1 VTAAPA
7 ADQVWREAYATCPS
21 EVDEELPI
29 VEGAL
34 PSGLR
39 GVLYRNG
46 PGRMEA
52 GGVRYQHPFDG
63 DGLVLRFAFESAG
76 PGVGRV
82 RYRNRFVRTRELM
95 EEARAGRMLYRT
107 FGTNLPGGLRRNA
120 LRMRIKNA
128 ANTSVV
134 MHGGRLL
141 ALWEGGAPHAL
152 DPITLETLGRHTFDG
167 RLINRASDR
176 LLAPELAFSAHPRLD
191 PATGELWNF
200 GAVAG
205 WRGRLQLYRVD
216 GGGAMEEPEAVP
228 LEPFSFVHDFALTP
242 RWRIFFLTPVAFAP
256 FRVLAGLE
264 TPAESIRGDEA
275 RPVTVLM
282 VPRER
287 GGAARAVRLQAPP
300 AFLFH
305 FAGAWEE
312 ERDGSR
318 VIVDGMRFDRFPAV
332 DDLLPREGR
341 TGAPAPRLTRWTIDV
356 KRQRVAEEPLGDH
369 PMELPRTD
377 ADGDGRPHRTV
388 FAVARAPESPSW
400 HLTGIAAVDV
410 GAARPVTRFRDFA
423 PDLPGEP
430 IFVRATDGRGL
441 LLTLVYR
448 ARARRSELVVLD
460 AGDLSTVCVA
470 RLPHHVP
477 PGFHGTFVPAAS
489 SPSS

>member
-1 VTAAPA
+1 MTEPPRDEGTATGGPPGG
-7 ADQVWREAYATCPS
+7 DVWRAAYATCPS
-21 EVDEELPI
+21 EVDEELP
-29 VEGAL
+29 VVAGAL
-34 PSGLR
+34 PSSLR

-63 DGLVLRFAFESAG
+63 DGLVLRFSFDG
-76 PGVGRV
+76 QRV
-82 RYRNRFVRTRELM
+82 RYRNRFVRTREAL

-107 FGTNLPGGLRRNA
+107 FGTNLPGGLARNA
-120 LRMRIKNA
+120 LRMHIKNA

-134 MHGGRLL
+134 THGGRLL

-152 DPITLETLGRHTFDG
+152 DPTTLETLGRHTFDG
-167 RLINRASDR
+167 RLVNRASDR
-176 LLAPELAFSAHPRLD
+176 LISPELAFSAHPRRD
-191 PATGELWNF
+191 PATGDLWSF

-216 GGGAMEEPEAVP
+216 GDGRMDEPEAMP

-242 RWRIFFLTPVAFAP
+242 RWRIFFLTPVTFAP

-264 TPAESIRGDEA
+264 TPAGSIRGDVGK
-275 RPVTVLM
+275 PITIMM

-287 GGAARAVRLQAPP
+287 GGAARAVRIAAPP
-300 AFLFH
+300 GFLFH

-318 VIVDGMRFDRFPAV
+318 VIVDGMRFERFPEV
-332 DDLLPREGR
+332 DDLMPREGLA
-341 TGAPAPRLTRWTIDV
+341 GAPAPRLTRWTIDV
-356 KRQRVAEEPLGDH
+356 KRQSVTERPLSDH

-377 ADGDGRPHRTV
+377 GDGDGRPHRTV
-388 FAVARAPESPSW
+388 YAIARAPEAVGFP
-400 HLTGIAAVDV
+400 LTGIAAVDV
-410 GAARPVTRFRDFA
+410 SRAPATTTRFRDYA

-430 IFVRATDGRGL
+430 IVVGRFV
-441 LLTLVYR
+441 LTLVYR
-448 ARARRSELVVLD
+448 ARARRSELEVLD
-460 AGDLSTVCVA
+460 AGDLSTVCTL

-477 PGFHGTFVPAAS
+477 PGFHGTFVPADAC
-489 SPSS
+489 

>member
-1 VTAAPA
+1 MSAAVT

-34 PSGLR
+34 PASLR

-63 DGLVLRFAFESAG
+63 DGLVLRFAFDG
-76 PGVGRV
+76 RRV

-95 EEARAGRMLYRT
+95 EEALAGRMLYRT

-120 LRMRIKNA
+120 LRMHIKNA

-134 MHGGRLL
+134 VHGGRLL
-141 ALWEGGAPHAL
+141 ALWEGGVPHAL
-152 DPITLETLGRHTFDG
+152 DPVTLETLGRHTFDG
-167 RLINRASDR
+167 RLLNRASDR
-176 LLAPELAFSAHPRLD
+176 LISPELAFAAHPRRD
-191 PATGELWNF
+191 EATGELWSF

-216 GGGAMEEPEAVP
+216 GDGRMDEPEAVP

-242 RWRIFFLTPVAFAP
+242 RWRIFFLTPVTFAP
-256 FRVLAGLE
+256 FKVLAGLV
-264 TPAESIRGDEA
+264 TPAGSIRGDEA
-275 RPVTVLM
+275 APVTVLM

-287 GGAARAVRLQAPP
+287 GGAARAIKLTAPP

-318 VIVDGMRFDRFPAV
+318 VIVDGMRFARFPSV
-332 DDLLPREGR
+332 DDLLPREGHE
-341 TGAPAPRLTRWTIDV
+341 GAPAPVLTRWSIDV
-356 KRQRVAEEPLGDH
+356 KRHTVTDEPLSDH
-369 PMELPRTD
+369 PMELPRSD

-388 FAVARAPESPSW
+388 FAIARAPRSSSW
-400 HLTGIAAVDV
+400 YLTGIAAVDV
-410 GAARPVTRFRDFA
+410 GGARPVTRFRDFA

-430 IFVRATDGRGL
+430 IYVREANAV
-441 LLTLVYR
+441 LTLVYR
-448 ARARRSELVVLD
+448 ARERRSELVVLD
-460 AGDLSTVCVA
+460 AGNLSTVCVV

-477 PGFHGTFVPAAS
+477 PGFHGTFIPTA
-489 SPSS
+489 